1 MFLGIEPD
9 QRESGLR
16 ERGKIMKDYSPD
28 AKAYKETLYALNDA
42 IKNLNS
48 THSIYSVFLSD
59 TMYPEVD
66 DKTTKDVLAM
76 ADAYNAMVR
85 EVITLTMALDIFIAI
100 GADKM
105 FREERKARYE
115 AVMAKAGA

>member
-1 MFLGIEPD
+1 
-9 QRESGLR
+9 
-16 ERGKIMKDYSPD
+16 MKDYSPD
-28 AKAYKETLYALNDA
+28 SIAYRETLYSLNDA

-59 TMYPEVD
+59 TFYPDGDE
-66 DKTTKDVLAM
+66 KTTKDVLAM

-100 GADKM
+100 GADKIY
-105 FREERKARYE
+105 REEAKARYE
-115 AVMAKAGA
+115 AVMAERGW